1 MRLDSDDHRLRKIS
15 TLKFN
20 LVKDFPPEGTKILKH
35 ALYHAYEHAVIVCL
49 NKQDPND
56 QLLFNTRPY
65 SGTVVNLIQFLI
77 NNIVEKNRFK
87 KINYRF
93 ILGQFEFVVTYGG

>member
-1 MRLDSDDHRLRKIS
+1 MIANWEGNRFRMRLDSDDHRLRKIS

-20 LVKDFPPEGTKILKH
+20 LVKHFPPEGTKILKH
-35 ALYHAYEHAVIVCL
+35 ALYHAYEHAVIVWI
-49 NKQDPND
+49 QND

-93 ILGQFEFVVTYGG
+93 IL